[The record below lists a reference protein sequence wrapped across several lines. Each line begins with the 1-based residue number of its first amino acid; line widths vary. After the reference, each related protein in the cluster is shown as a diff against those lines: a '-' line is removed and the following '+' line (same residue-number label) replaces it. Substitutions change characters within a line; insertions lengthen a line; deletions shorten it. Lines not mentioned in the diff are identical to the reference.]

1 MGLNLF
7 KYWWSLTHS
16 LPRHGRFWYLKEILI
31 KSQYS
36 AQQSHPKSDVKIKN
50 ISNSMIS
57 PGNKWQKS
65 DSLSSRH
72 DKNHIKDSFEYLRT
86 WGIHKP
92 QYFILKIKDLTNMLW
107 YCKFFPSILSQVL
120 QISSFLTSDLGWL
133 CWALYLLLIKV
144 SVRYKNR
151 PCLGREW
158 VIDHQYLRRLRSNNR
173 VLQIIAF

>member
-1 MGLNLF
+1 MSRNAIIYSPLLLGLNLF

-65 DSLSSRH
+65 DSMSSRH
-72 DKNHIKDSFEYLRT
+72 DKNHIKDSFESLRT

-92 QYFILKIKDLTNMLW
+92 QYFFYYNQRFDQHVVKIQVFSFN
-107 YCKFFPSILSQVL
+107 FEPSIADIFIYDIWFRMTLLSTVFTFDQ
-120 QISSFLTSDLGWL
+120 SF
-133 CWALYLLLIKV
+133 C
-144 SVRYKNR
+144 
-151 PCLGREW
+151 
-158 VIDHQYLRRLRSNNR
+158 
-173 VLQIIAF
+173 